1 MKKMHL
7 SCSFSCIFFNWMIIF
22 TKKHVFKAYRST
34 WCVKPCFQSF
44 NTVVFLQQ
52 KVFGAID
59 RERFLHSFCAN
70 HVLWKK
76 KITKAQEIGLTDLKY
91 TILWVI
97 YVPCDYTQCTKINKL
112 YFSSSKD
119 NISIEIL
126 QKWHEI
132 SRFGAIN
139 PDVDP

>member
-1 MKKMHL
+1 M
-7 SCSFSCIFFNWMIIF
+7 
-22 TKKHVFKAYRST
+22 Y
-34 WCVKPCFQSF
+34 
-44 NTVVFLQQ
+44 
-52 KVFGAID
+52 FG
-59 RERFLHSFCAN
+59 
-70 HVLWKK
+70 KK

-97 YVPCDYTQCTKINKL
+97 YVPCNYTHSTKINKL
-112 YFSSSKD
+112 HFSSSKD